1 MGLTYELPLEHWTD
15 ETVDKLRTYLERL
28 AAAGEGQVAL
38 RAQRA
43 DEHVAARQAL
53 DDFAPALQKRWIV
66 SAAIDA
72 VMAENDINLFEVV
85 GTANND
91 YTVCAIT
98 MEGRTI

>member
-53 DDFAPALQKRWIV
+53 DDFAAALQKRWIV

-98 MEGRTI
+98 MEG